1 VPPSLAASSRGR
13 RVDWGLIT
21 LWAARVSWLAVAV
34 IGGRAVGDAIEGRS
48 GPVRAVATIGA
59 WTGWGVGAIALA
71 VTGLVTLTTVR
82 AVVPAAVVV
91 AGLTAVAG
99 APAGS
104 VLALAVPAAVTAVLV
119 AAADTGHV
127 YMQASAYGDERRFGL
142 RPPLGYLV
150 PTVASWAIWTAA
162 LLAAPLGWA
171 ARAWVLAA
179 VATVVLAIGSWALP
193 RRWHQLTRRWLV
205 TVPAGLVVHDPVVLA
220 DTLMVPT
227 REITAIAMIGTAR
240 DGGAYDLTGP
250 TPGVTVCITLAE
262 MTTAVLAPRPATP
275 RGTAIHLAALLVA
288 PSRPG
293 AVLREAARRDMP
305 VR

>member
-1 VPPSLAASSRGR
+1 VWS
-13 RVDWGLIT
+13 
-21 LWAARVSWLAVAV
+21 ARVAWLAVAV
-34 IGGRAVGDAIEGRS
+34 VGGRAVGDAIDGRS
-48 GPVRAVATIGA
+48 GPVRAVATVGA
-59 WTGWGVGAIALA
+59 WAGWGVGAVALA

-82 AVVPAAVVV
+82 AVVPIAVVV
-91 AGLTAVAG
+91 AGVVAVAG

-150 PTVASWAIWTAA
+150 PTVASWALWTAA
-162 LLAAPLGWA
+162 LVAAPLSWA
-171 ARAWVLAA
+171 ARSWALAA
-179 VATVVLAIGSWALP
+179 VSTVVLAAGSVVLP
-193 RRWHQLTRRWLV
+193 RRWHQLSRRWLV

-220 DTLMVPT
+220 DTLMLPN
-227 REITAIAMIGTAR
+227 RQITAIKLVGPAR
-240 DGGAYDLTGP
+240 NDAGYDLTGP
-250 TPGVTVCITLAE
+250 TPGVRVGIALAE

-293 AVLREAARRDMP
+293 AALREAARRGLP
-305 VR
+305 VG